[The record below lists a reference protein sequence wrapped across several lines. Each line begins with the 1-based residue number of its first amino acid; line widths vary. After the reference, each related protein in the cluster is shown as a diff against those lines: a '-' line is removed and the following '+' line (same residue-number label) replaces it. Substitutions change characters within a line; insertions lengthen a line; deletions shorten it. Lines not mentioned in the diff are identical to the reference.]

1 MSEANTSSTM
11 TSPTILF
18 VDDEPTAVKYFER
31 VIGAIAP
38 VLVAGSVSEGRALL
52 EAHGETLKVLVS
64 DQRMP
69 GEYGN
74 VLLSHA
80 AERFP
85 HIVRILTTAYS
96 ELDDTVEAIN
106 LGQIHRY
113 IRKPW
118 DVRGLRLEIMQAL
131 DLATLLGERDEL
143 LREKIGINHR
153 HMLLSRIGA
162 VRSIGMMAGMTETF
176 DAMEVYFSTAAAV
189 GLRDVALDWNVLDY
203 TDLIALEAERSG
215 GFGQATRAALQTL
228 QGVAFAE
235 GHPLARLQA
244 LLGDAV
250 SMPAGDVVTIH
261 DATLLTEFLEG
272 GPQTPVRPQAAG
284 WLAFLLWL
292 AAHGV
297 TLQTA
302 VEGGAMQ
309 CRLLRE
315 RHAAQAGNLAAWI
328 ELF

>member
-1 MSEANTSSTM
+1 MNEANTSPM
-11 TSPTILF
+11 ILF
-18 VDDEPTAVKYFER
+18 VDDESTAVKYFER

-38 VLVAGSVSEGRALL
+38 VLVAGSVSEARDLL
-52 EAHGETLKVLVS
+52 EQHGESLKVLVS

-118 DVRGLRLEIMQAL
+118 DVRGLRLEIKQAL

-143 LREKIGINHR
+143 LREKIGINQR
-153 HMLLSRIGA
+153 HLLLSRIGA
-162 VRSIGMMAGMTETF
+162 VRSIGMTAGMSEGF
-176 DAMEVYFSTAAAV
+176 GGMGCYLSAAV
-189 GLRDVALDWNVLDY
+189 AVGMRHVEPDWNVLDY

-215 GFGQATRAALQTL
+215 GFGQATRTALQRL
-228 QGVAFAE
+228 AQSAFAN
-235 GHPLARLQA
+235 GNPLTQLPA
-244 LLGDAV
+244 LLGEGAV
-250 SMPAGDVVTIH
+250 SVSLDEDDVVTLH

-272 GPQTPVRPQAAG
+272 APECTPRPQAAG
-284 WLAFLLWL
+284 WLAFLLWI
-292 AAHGV
+292 ASHGATVQTSSTSGV
-297 TLQTA
+297 T
-302 VEGGAMQ
+302 Q

-315 RHAAQAGNLAAWI
+315 PAERQTDALATWL
-328 ELF
+328 ERF

>member
-1 MSEANTSSTM
+1 MSEAR

-153 HMLLSRIGA
+153 HMLLSRVGA
-162 VRSIGMMAGMTETF
+162 VRSIGMTAGMTETF
-176 DAMEVYFSTAAAV
+176 DAMAAYFSAAVAV
-189 GLRDVALDWNVLDY
+189 GLREVELDWNVLDY
-203 TDLIALEAERSG
+203 TDLIGLEAERSG
-215 GFGQATRAALQTL
+215 SFGQAVRTALQTL
-228 QGVAFAE
+228 QVAAFAD
-235 GHPLARLQA
+235 GPLTRLQA

-250 SMPAGDVVTIH
+250 SLPSGDAATIH
-261 DATLLTEFLEG
+261 DVTLLTEFLEG
-272 GPQTPVRPQAAG
+272 PPQTQVRAAAAG

-292 AAHGV
+292 AAHNA

-302 VEGGAMQ
+302 FEGGVVH

-315 RHAAQAGNLAAWI
+315 RDAGQNGNLAAWL
-328 ELF
+328 ELL

>member
-1 MSEANTSSTM
+1 MSEANTSPSM

-31 VIGAIAP
+31 VIGTIAP
-38 VLVAGSVSEGRALL
+38 VLVAGSVSAGRTLL

-118 DVRGLRLEIMQAL
+118 DVRGLRLEVMQAL

-153 HMLLSRIGA
+153 HMLLSRLGA
-162 VRSIGMMAGMTETF
+162 IRSIGMTVGMTETF
-176 DAMEVYFSTAAAV
+176 DAMGTYFSAAAAV
-189 GLRDVALDWNVLDY
+189 GLREVELDWNVLDY
-203 TDLIALEAERSG
+203 TDLIVLEAERSG
-215 GFGQATRAALQTL
+215 GFGQATRAALQML
-228 QGVAFAE
+228 QGEAFAA
-235 GHPLARLQA
+235 GNPLARLQP
-244 LLGDAV
+244 LLGNAI
-250 SMPAGDVVTIH
+250 SPPAGDATTIH

-272 GPQTPVRPQAAG
+272 APQTPVRPEAAG

-292 AAHGV
+292 AAHGA
-297 TLQTA
+297 TLQMST
-302 VEGGAMQ
+302 EGGATQ
-309 CRLLRE
+309 CRLLRQ
-315 RHAAQAGNLAAWI
+315 RNAQQVGNLAAWI

>member
-1 MSEANTSSTM
+1 MSEAL

-38 VLVAGSVSEGRALL
+38 VLVAGSVSEGRTLL

-131 DLATLLGERDEL
+131 DLASLLGERDEL

-162 VRSIGMMAGMTETF
+162 VRSIGMTAGMTEAF
-176 DAMEVYFSTAAAV
+176 DAMGAYLSTAAAI
-189 GLRDVALDWNVLDY
+189 GLHDVELDWNVLDY
-203 TDLIALEAERSG
+203 PDLIALEAERSG

-228 QGVAFAE
+228 QGAAFTD
-235 GHPLARLQA
+235 GNPLTRLQP

-250 SMPAGDVVTIH
+250 SLSSGDAVTIH

-272 GPQTPVRPQAAG
+272 APQTPVRPQAAG

-292 AAHGV
+292 ATHGA
-297 TLQTA
+297 TLQLSS
-302 VEGGAMQ
+302 ESGAMQ
-309 CRLLRE
+309 CRLLYE
-315 RHAAQAGNLAAWI
+315 RDARLSASLTAWI